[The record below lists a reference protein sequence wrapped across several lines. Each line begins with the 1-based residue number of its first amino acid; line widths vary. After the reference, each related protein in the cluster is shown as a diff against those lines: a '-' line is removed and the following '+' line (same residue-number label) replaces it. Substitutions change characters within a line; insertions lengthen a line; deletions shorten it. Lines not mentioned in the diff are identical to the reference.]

1 VATSLNGVS
10 TSVVGQSTSLVNVST
25 SLVTL
30 NNEFAAAGLCAQP
43 ANGACFGV
51 GASASPGGTAI
62 GFNAFAGSDS
72 VAVGTNA
79 FAAGPMDTAVGFGA
93 DVTANHGSA
102 FGAGASVHAPGGTAI
117 GAGATVAAGAT
128 NAVAIGNNSVAT
140 QPNTVSFGGG
150 SAGLRRLTNV
160 APGRSTS
167 DVANFGQVR
176 KAYSGI
182 AMAMAQTAVAPT
194 LATGEQSLT
203 AGGGVFESQGGFSL
217 KYEARPADKWFI
229 GAAVSVGTDS
239 EWGGS
244 AGVGFKW

>member
-1 VATSLNGVS
+1 VSNSLSSLNSSFV
-10 TSVVGQSTSLVNVST
+10 
-25 SLVTL
+25 
-30 NNEFAAAGLCAQP
+30 AAGFPASQP
-43 ANGACFGV
+43 TDGLAFGN
-51 GASASPGGTAI
+51 GASAGTGGTAL

-79 FAAGPMDTAVGFGA
+79 FAAGPDDTAVGYGA
-93 DVTANHGSA
+93 DVTANHGTA
-102 FGAGASVHAPGGTAI
+102 LGALAAVHAAGGTAL

-128 NAVAIGNNSVAT
+128 NAVAIGDNSVAT

-150 SAGLRRLTNV
+150 TAGDRRLTNV
-160 APGRSTS
+160 APGREST
-167 DVANFGQVR
+167 DAANFGQVR
-176 KAYSGI
+176 KAYSGV
-182 AMAMAQTAVAPT
+182 AMAFAQTAVSPT

-203 AGGGVFESQGGFSL
+203 FGGGVFESQGGFAF
-217 KYEARPADKWFI
+217 KYEARPADKWFL